1 MFAPP
6 ICRRRWRNTLFRSVS
21 SDEDGGNPANIAASG
36 ASNRTQRDPQR
47 AERAIQR
54 RLRATSEH
62 GSGVAHASPSLSTR
76 NTAVIEVGKD
86 GHVFL
91 MRVTLPDRPGS
102 LGSVAT
108 AMGSV
113 GADINAVEIVEKK
126 SDGSVVD
133 DFIVDLPPNQLPE
146 SLVTACQN
154 LTGVRV
160 EWIARYPEGGGL
172 QSDLEALERMTAD
185 PPHAAE
191 TLVSLCPVVFRSH
204 WATLIEVT
212 DGAPRPSFSTTLAPD
227 LTPEIA
233 ARFTPFDT
241 THRTDL
247 EADWSPGWGDT
258 TAVVTPLTGD
268 RVIVIGR
275 LGGPAFL
282 ESEIARLHHLAALV
296 K

>member
-1 MFAPP
+1 M
-6 ICRRRWRNTLFRSVS
+6 
-21 SDEDGGNPANIAASG
+21 
-36 ASNRTQRDPQR
+36 
-47 AERAIQR
+47 
-54 RLRATSEH
+54 
-62 GSGVAHASPSLSTR
+62 
-76 NTAVIEVGKD
+76 VIEIGKD
-86 GHVFL
+86 VHVFL
-91 MRVTLPDRPGS
+91 MRITLPDRPGS

-113 GADINAVEIVEKK
+113 DADINAVEIVEKK

-146 SLVTACQN
+146 TIVTACQN
-154 LTGVRV
+154 LVGVRV

-185 PPHAAE
+185 PPHAAK

-204 WATLIEVT
+204 WAILIDVSE
-212 DGAPRPSFSTTLAPD
+212 DAPRSSFSTTLAPD

-233 ARFTPFDT
+233 TKFAPFDA

-247 EADWSPGWGDT
+247 EAEWSPGWGDT
-258 TAVVTPLTGD
+258 TAVVTPLTQD

-282 ESEIARLHHLAALV
+282 DSEIARLHHLAALV

>member
-1 MFAPP
+1 M
-6 ICRRRWRNTLFRSVS
+6 
-21 SDEDGGNPANIAASG
+21 
-36 ASNRTQRDPQR
+36 
-47 AERAIQR
+47 
-54 RLRATSEH
+54 
-62 GSGVAHASPSLSTR
+62 
-76 NTAVIEVGKD
+76 
-86 GHVFL
+86 
-91 MRVTLPDRPGS
+91 MRITLPDRPGS

-113 GADINAVEIVEKK
+113 DADINAVEIVEKK

-146 SLVTACQN
+146 TIVTACQN
-154 LTGVRV
+154 LVGVRV

-185 PPHAAE
+185 PPHAAK

-204 WATLIEVT
+204 WAILIDVSE
-212 DGAPRPSFSTTLAPD
+212 DAPRSSFSTTLAPD

-233 ARFTPFDT
+233 TKFAPFDA

-247 EADWSPGWGDT
+247 EAEWSPGWGDT
-258 TAVVTPLTGD
+258 TAVVTPLTQD

-282 ESEIARLHHLAALV
+282 DSEIARLHHLAALV

>member
-1 MFAPP
+1 M
-6 ICRRRWRNTLFRSVS
+6 
-21 SDEDGGNPANIAASG
+21 
-36 ASNRTQRDPQR
+36 
-47 AERAIQR
+47 
-54 RLRATSEH
+54 
-62 GSGVAHASPSLSTR
+62 
-76 NTAVIEVGKD
+76 
-86 GHVFL
+86 
-91 MRVTLPDRPGS
+91 
-102 LGSVAT
+102 GSVAT

-113 GADINAVEIVEKK
+113 DADINAVEIVEKK

-146 SLVTACQN
+146 TIVTACQS
-154 LTGVRV
+154 LAGVRV

-185 PPHAAE
+185 PPHAAGNAR
-191 TLVSLCPVVFRSH
+191 LALPCC
-204 WATLIEVT
+204 L
-212 DGAPRPSFSTTLAPD
+212 SFSLGDLDRRIGWRALVPASRPPLAPD

-233 ARFTPFDT
+233 AKFTPFDT

-247 EADWSPGWGDT
+247 DADWSPGWGDT
-258 TAVVTPLTGD
+258 TAVVTPLTRD

-282 ESEIARLHHLAALV
+282 DSEIARLHHLAALV

>member
-1 MFAPP
+1 
-6 ICRRRWRNTLFRSVS
+6 
-21 SDEDGGNPANIAASG
+21 
-36 ASNRTQRDPQR
+36 
-47 AERAIQR
+47 
-54 RLRATSEH
+54 
-62 GSGVAHASPSLSTR
+62 
-76 NTAVIEVGKD
+76 
-86 GHVFL
+86 VFL
-91 MRVTLPDRPGS
+91 MRITLPDRPGS

-108 AMGSV
+108 AMGGV
-113 GADINAVEIVEKK
+113 GADINAVEIVEKRA
-126 SDGSVVD
+126 DGSVVD
-133 DFIVDLPPNQLPE
+133 DFIVDLPPNQLAE
-146 SLVTACQN
+146 TIVTACQN
-154 LTGVRV
+154 LSGVRV

-204 WATLIEVT
+204 WATLLDVS
-212 DGAPRPSFSTTLAPD
+212 DGAPKPSFSTTLAPD
-227 LTPEIA
+227 LPPDVA
-233 ARFTPFDT
+233 VKFTPFDT

-247 EADWSPGWGDT
+247 DAEWSPGWGDT
-258 TAVVTPLTGD
+258 TAVVTPLTRD

>member
-1 MFAPP
+1 MAQNCVNETGAPY
-6 ICRRRWRNTLFRSVS
+6 
-21 SDEDGGNPANIAASG
+21 
-36 ASNRTQRDPQR
+36 DPPR
-47 AERAIQR
+47 ACA
-54 RLRATSEH
+54 
-62 GSGVAHASPSLSTR
+62 PLSTR
-76 NTAVIEVGKD
+76 NTAVIEVRKD
-86 GHVFL
+86 VHVFL
-91 MRVTLPDRPGS
+91 MRITLPDRPGS

-133 DFIVDLPPNQLPE
+133 DFIVDLPTNQLPE
-146 SLVTACQN
+146 TIVTACQN
-154 LTGVRV
+154 LGGVRV

-204 WATLIEVT
+204 WATLIDVS
-212 DGAPRPSFSTTLAPD
+212 DAAPRSSFSTTLAPD

-247 EADWSPGWGDT
+247 DADWSPGWGDT
-258 TAVVTPLTGD
+258 TAVVTPLAQH

-282 ESEIARLHHLAALV
+282 DSEIARLHHLAALV